1 MASAVDSVQ
10 EVRAVLN
17 GRGRGSFFRRVWI
30 ICGLG
35 WLFDAMDQS
44 ALGLSLPLIMSTF
57 GISKIEG
64 GVAASGTSIGA
75 IAGALISGPLSDR
88 FGRRMMIII
97 NLIIYSLGSILLAFS
112 PNFEWLVVA
121 RALQGVGLG
130 GEYPMISI
138 YINEVTPKRHASRAQ
153 GLTSSFFAY
162 GYVLTSLISIFVI
175 PWLGFRGLFI
185 ALTVPALLIVW
196 LRRLLP
202 ESPVYLA
209 QKGRFAEAEA
219 SLQIIRDGSP
229 ELSAAERDKDAKFVS
244 EADNEDSKLPIL
256 PLIYI
261 SVMGVLLQLAY
272 YGYNTWVPTVVSQHV
287 ASRIGSYGITTLVFT
302 GLVVGYLLG
311 AYIGDR
317 LNSTWFIILS
327 YLEFGVPLFFFGWA
341 HSTVEVV
348 VLGWL
353 SAVGFGFSSI
363 STYSWVPRQFSA
375 RLRGTGVG
383 ITNGIGRI
391 GGVVGPTLVAA
402 LSTNSN
408 FGVAFAVLGTG
419 VMIAAVIIGA
429 IKRPPISTIAAREI
443 ASRDPM
449 HVPTR

>member
-1 MASAVDSVQ
+1 MATTVHSVQ
-10 EVRAVLN
+10 DVREVLN
-17 GRGRGSFFRRVWI
+17 ERGRGSFFRRVWT

-44 ALGLSLPLIMSTF
+44 ALGLTLPLIMSTF

-64 GVAASGTSIGA
+64 GLAASGTNIGA
-75 IAGALISGPLSDR
+75 IAGALISSSLSDR
-88 FGRRMMIII
+88 FGRRKMIIV
-97 NLIIYSLGSILLAFS
+97 NLLIYCLGSILLALS
-112 PNFEWLVVA
+112 PNFEWLVAA

-138 YINEVTPKRHASRAQ
+138 YINEVTPKRDVSRAQ

-162 GYVLTSLISIFVI
+162 GYVLTSLISIFVV
-175 PWLGFRGLFI
+175 PALGFRGLFI
-185 ALTVPALLIVW
+185 ALTLPALLIVW
-196 LRRLLP
+196 IRRALP

-219 SLQIIRDGSP
+219 VLQVIRDGSP
-229 ELSAAERDKDAKFVS
+229 QLRAADRSKDVESAGSNDG
-244 EADNEDSKLPIL
+244 DSRLPIF

-261 SVMGVLLQLAY
+261 SAVGILLQLAY
-272 YGYNTWVPTVVSQHV
+272 YGYNTWVPTVVSDHV
-287 ASRIGSYGITTLVFT
+287 ASRIGTYGITTLVFT

-311 AYIGDR
+311 AFIGDR
-317 LNSTWFIILS
+317 LNGNWFLILS
-327 YLEFGVPLFFFGWA
+327 YLVFGVPLFFFGWA
-341 HSTVEVV
+341 NSTVLVV

-363 STYSWVPRQFSA
+363 ATYSWVPRQFSA

-383 ITNGIGRI
+383 ITNGIGRV

-419 VMIAAVIIGA
+419 TIVAAVIIGA
-429 IKRPPISTIAAREI
+429 IKRPPVSAIAARAATSDAPVH
-443 ASRDPM
+443 AS
-449 HVPTR
+449 TR

>member
-1 MASAVDSVQ
+1 
-10 EVRAVLN
+10 
-17 GRGRGSFFRRVWI
+17 
-30 ICGLG
+30 
-35 WLFDAMDQS
+35 
-44 ALGLSLPLIMSTF
+44 MSTF

-64 GVAASGTSIGA
+64 GLAASGTNIGA
-75 IAGALISGPLSDR
+75 IAGALISSSLSDR
-88 FGRRMMIII
+88 FGRRKMIIV
-97 NLIIYSLGSILLAFS
+97 NLLIYCLGSILLALS
-112 PNFEWLVVA
+112 PNFEWLVAA

-138 YINEVTPKRHASRAQ
+138 YINEVTPKRDVSRAQ

-162 GYVLTSLISIFVI
+162 GYVLTSLISIFVV
-175 PWLGFRGLFI
+175 PALGFRGLFI
-185 ALTVPALLIVW
+185 ALTLPALLIVW
-196 LRRLLP
+196 IRRALP

-219 SLQIIRDGSP
+219 VLQVIRDGSP
-229 ELSAAERDKDAKFVS
+229 ELPAADRSKDVESAGSNDG
-244 EADNEDSKLPIL
+244 DSRLPIF

-261 SVMGVLLQLAY
+261 SAVGILLQLAY
-272 YGYNTWVPTVVSQHV
+272 YGYNTWVPTVVSDHV
-287 ASRIGSYGITTLVFT
+287 ASRIGTYGITTLVFT

-311 AYIGDR
+311 AFIGDR
-317 LNSTWFIILS
+317 LNGNWFLILS
-327 YLEFGVPLFFFGWA
+327 YLVFGVPLFFFGWA
-341 HSTVEVV
+341 NSTVLVV

-363 STYSWVPRQFSA
+363 ATYSWVPRQFSA

-383 ITNGIGRI
+383 ITNGIGRV

-419 VMIAAVIIGA
+419 TIVAAVIIGA
-429 IKRPPISTIAAREI
+429 IKRPPVSAIAARAATSDAPVH
-443 ASRDPM
+443 AS
-449 HVPTR
+449 TR